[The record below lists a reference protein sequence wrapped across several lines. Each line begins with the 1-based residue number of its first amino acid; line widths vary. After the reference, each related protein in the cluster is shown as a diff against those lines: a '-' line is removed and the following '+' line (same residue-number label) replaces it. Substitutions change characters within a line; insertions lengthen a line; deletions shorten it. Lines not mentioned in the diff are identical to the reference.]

1 MSLPAL
7 RKGSRGFTLLE
18 LVLVLA
24 LIGLIV
30 TLVAPR
36 LGLFGSVALD
46 TSARRLAARIRFLR
60 EEAAL
65 RGHSVRLSFDLHERS
80 YAAAV
85 LVPTTTGARFVD
97 DSSPL
102 FRRVSLP
109 DDLNLDVSGPNL
121 STTVDGQ
128 PAAIFSPDGFADPTV
143 IYLDDGKGR
152 AVSIVIEPG
161 VTAPRILD
169 GYVDARSVFTQ

>member
-1 MSLPAL
+1 MIRQAR

-18 LVLVLA
+18 LVVVLA
-24 LIGLIV
+24 LIGLIA

-36 LGLFGSVALD
+36 LGVLSGVALD
-46 TSARRLAARIRFLR
+46 TSARRLATRIRFLR

-65 RGHSVRLSFDLHERS
+65 RGRWVRLSFDLREGS

-85 LVPTTTGARFVD
+85 LVPSETGARFVD

-109 DDLNLDVSGPNL
+109 DDLRLDVAGPNL
-121 STTVDGQ
+121 STTLDGQ

-143 IYLDDGKGR
+143 IYLDDRKGR
-152 AVSIVIEPG
+152 AVSIVIEPA
-161 VTAPRILD
+161 VTTPRVLD
-169 GYVDARSVFTQ
+169 GYVDARSVFG